1 MKNPGTDRGPEGTP
15 HAAQKVRLGTG
26 GSVPAVF
33 LDRDGVLN
41 LPIVRGGTPHP
52 PAGLDEIEVYP
63 DAAAALR
70 RFKQAGYLLIVVTN
84 QPDIARGTQTREAVD
99 QINGALG
106 AALPIDEFV
115 VCAHDNADNC
125 LCRKPKPGMV
135 LEAAARYAVDLRQ
148 SFLIGDRWRDI
159 DCGAAAGVRT
169 VFIERGYRERAP
181 EHAPDFVAESL
192 GDAAEWILG
201 CPRTAP

>member
-1 MKNPGTDRGPEGTP
+1 VGIREVTK
-15 HAAQKVRLGTG
+15 
-26 GSVPAVF
+26 AVF

-41 LPIVRGGTPHP
+41 LPIVRDGVPHP
-52 PAGLDEIEVYP
+52 PGGLDELEVYP

-70 RFKQAGYLLIVVTN
+70 RLKEAGYLLIVVTN

-135 LEAAARYAVDLRQ
+135 LEAAARYAVDLGQ

-169 VFIERGYRERAP
+169 VLIERGYGERAP
-181 EHAPDFVAESL
+181 AHAPDFVAGSL
-192 GDAAEWILG
+192 GGAAEWILG
-201 CPRTAP
+201 RAVNRLPEKV